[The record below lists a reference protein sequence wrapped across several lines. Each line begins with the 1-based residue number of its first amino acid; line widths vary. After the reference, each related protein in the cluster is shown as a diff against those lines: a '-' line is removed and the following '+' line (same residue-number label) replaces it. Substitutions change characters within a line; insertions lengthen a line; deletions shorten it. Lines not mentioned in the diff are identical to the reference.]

1 MGKRVFDV
9 IDRVPEIRD
18 KENAKTTFS
27 LHKSIQFKNVTF
39 KYPTALPS
47 VRNVL

>member
-1 MGKRVFDV
+1 M
-9 IDRVPEIRD
+9 IDRVPLIKD
-18 KENAKTTFS
+18 KEDAKTD
-27 LHKSIQFKNVTF
+27 FKLQKFIKFENVTF

>member
-1 MGKRVFDV
+1 MGKKVFDV
-9 IDRVPEIRD
+9 IDRVPLIKDNAE
-18 KENAKTTFS
+18 AKTEFNLQTAIRFE
-27 LHKSIQFKNVTF
+27 NVTF